1 MEAKL
6 CMQCHDPEYV
16 WKRSDKDHKCPIKSG
31 GSRKS
36 RYTCTERNCA
46 NHMWICTRHREQNT
60 ENLKNFQEE
69 ISRKYNLNFG
79 YVVSGPFL
87 SKINTAPSL
96 VKEATSGLESPRRK
110 AGVAEIDINPI
121 NSLVKEATSGLV
133 SPRKKTVV
141 AEIDTNQN
149 PTLVKEAMSG
159 LGSPRKRRENSRRKS
174 KSMPQEKPDVLQT
187 EETDKNPNKSVANSS
202 THQNLSTDQAMK
214 KLRRK
219 LSAGGFIDELRPIA
233 KGRAQFMLGH
243 SKGKTR
249 GLLNLYDTGCGGVL
263 FREGVPQHE
272 LAPAVLT
279 TKGPFYV
286 KGVGDTTVK
295 VNDEFMCSMRLR
307 DGTRQ
312 VLEGFTVD
320 KITATLPFVNL
331 ATAESE
337 LKADKR
343 ENKELQELK
352 CQPEVGGDCD
362 ILVGLMY
369 SNIFPVA
376 VHSLSN
382 GLTIYKLKVAPQKA
396 GMTALLVD
404 PMKVSNTWQHSLVQ

>member
-1 MEAKL
+1 M
-6 CMQCHDPEYV
+6 
-16 WKRSDKDHKCPIKSG
+16 R
-31 GSRKS
+31 
-36 RYTCTERNCA
+36 
-46 NHMWICTRHREQNT
+46 
-60 ENLKNFQEE
+60 
-69 ISRKYNLNFG
+69 
-79 YVVSGPFL
+79 
-87 SKINTAPSL
+87 
-96 VKEATSGLESPRRK
+96 
-110 AGVAEIDINPI
+110 
-121 NSLVKEATSGLV
+121 
-133 SPRKKTVV
+133 
-141 AEIDTNQN
+141 
-149 PTLVKEAMSG
+149 
-159 LGSPRKRRENSRRKS
+159 
-174 KSMPQEKPDVLQT
+174 
-187 EETDKNPNKSVANSS
+187 
-202 THQNLSTDQAMK
+202 

-219 LSAGGFIDELRPIA
+219 LSAGGFNDELRPIA

-295 VNDEFMCSMRLR
+295 VNDEFMCTMRLR

-337 LKADKR
+337 LKADKK

-382 GLTIYKLKVAPQKA
+382 GLTIYKLKVTPHDDRYDSVIGGPHESFQYMATQFGSMSIVFANLCQQLGNYQELGPPKISRAIMTVEDEEFAKRFKEWEIENLDVEDIDLNINLDPLHNKIEPTVEMEEIDSEPAPEDSGGQSTETEDETVTLCCVECGRE
-396 GMTALLVD
+396 GMTVKLNAFTSRPGEIDEEHQQVLKRLQQAQQEGLNID
-404 PMKVSNTWQHSLVQ
+404 YRCPKCRSCSDCRRSFATERVSQREEAEDVMI

>member
-1 MEAKL
+1 
-6 CMQCHDPEYV
+6 
-16 WKRSDKDHKCPIKSG
+16 
-31 GSRKS
+31 
-36 RYTCTERNCA
+36 
-46 NHMWICTRHREQNT
+46 
-60 ENLKNFQEE
+60 
-69 ISRKYNLNFG
+69 
-79 YVVSGPFL
+79 
-87 SKINTAPSL
+87 
-96 VKEATSGLESPRRK
+96 
-110 AGVAEIDINPI
+110 
-121 NSLVKEATSGLV
+121 
-133 SPRKKTVV
+133 
-141 AEIDTNQN
+141 
-149 PTLVKEAMSG
+149 
-159 LGSPRKRRENSRRKS
+159 
-174 KSMPQEKPDVLQT
+174 
-187 EETDKNPNKSVANSS
+187 
-202 THQNLSTDQAMK
+202 
-214 KLRRK
+214 
-219 LSAGGFIDELRPIA
+219 
-233 KGRAQFMLGH
+233 MLGY

-320 KITATLPFVNL
+320 KITATLPCVNL

-337 LKADKR
+337 LKADKK
-343 ENKELQELK
+343 ENKELQDLK

-382 GLTIYKLKVAPQKA
+382 GLTAR
-396 GMTALLVD
+396 
-404 PMKVSNTWQHSLVQ
+404 